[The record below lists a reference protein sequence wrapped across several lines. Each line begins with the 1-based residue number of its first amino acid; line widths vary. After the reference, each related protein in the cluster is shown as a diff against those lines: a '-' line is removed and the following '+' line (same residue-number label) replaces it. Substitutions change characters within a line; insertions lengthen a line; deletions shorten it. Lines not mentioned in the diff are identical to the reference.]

1 MLIAPAAMNA
11 GDIYKG
17 SYTAAQLQA
26 LLMGGGVK
34 FYTKDATGA
43 EIKDVVRCLVE
54 GCGRDDDP
62 ISWDTLPAS
71 SGFTMKISRDDKG
84 NMHLEDI
91 LTDGK
96 SVEDEKI
103 YSFCYVDVSGHTL
116 LECAYNYDMS
126 EHDGVH
132 MYKAEAD
139 IKEGEKYDGYIAHTT
154 NVAQQWIQYF
164 ADGGRLAAPEAYIQK
179 S

>member
-1 MLIAPAAMNA
+1 
-11 GDIYKG
+11 
-17 SYTAAQLQA
+17 
-26 LLMGGGVK
+26 
-34 FYTKDATGA
+34 
-43 EIKDVVRCLVE
+43 
-54 GCGRDDDP
+54 
-62 ISWDTLPAS
+62 
-71 SGFTMKISRDDKG
+71 MKISRDDKG
-84 NMHLEDI
+84 DMHLEDI

-116 LECAYNYDMS
+116 LERALVKRGYKPDMLPPG
-126 EHDGVH
+126 GVH

-139 IKEGEKYDGYIAHTT
+139 IREGEKYDGYIAHTT

>member
-1 MLIAPAAMNA
+1 
-11 GDIYKG
+11 
-17 SYTAAQLQA
+17 
-26 LLMGGGVK
+26 
-34 FYTKDATGA
+34 
-43 EIKDVVRCLVE
+43 
-54 GCGRDDDP
+54 
-62 ISWDTLPAS
+62 
-71 SGFTMKISRDDKG
+71 MKISRDDKG

-139 IKEGEKYDGYIAHTT
+139 IKEGET
-154 NVAQQWIQYF
+154 NVAKQWIQYF
-164 ADGGRLAAPEAYIQK
+164 ADGGRLAAPEVYIQK

>member
-1 MLIAPAAMNA
+1 MKATDQIKHAAFEKTLDYLLEDPERNATKIMDMLDKVAPA
-11 GDIYKG
+11 DY
-17 SYTAAQLQA
+17 
-26 LLMGGGVK
+26 
-34 FYTKDATGA
+34 
-43 EIKDVVRCLVE
+43 
-54 GCGRDDDP
+54 
-62 ISWDTLPAS
+62 
-71 SGFTMKISRDDKG
+71 TMKISRDDKG
-84 NMHLEDI
+84 DMHLKDI

-116 LECAYNYDMS
+116 LERAYNYDMS
-126 EHDGVH
+126 KHGGVH

-139 IKEGEKYDGYIAHTT
+139 IREGEKYDGYIAHTT

>member
-1 MLIAPAAMNA
+1 
-11 GDIYKG
+11 
-17 SYTAAQLQA
+17 
-26 LLMGGGVK
+26 
-34 FYTKDATGA
+34 
-43 EIKDVVRCLVE
+43 
-54 GCGRDDDP
+54 
-62 ISWDTLPAS
+62 
-71 SGFTMKISRDDKG
+71 
-84 NMHLEDI
+84 MHLEDI
-91 LTDGK
+91 LKDGK

-139 IKEGEKYDGYIAHTT
+139 IREGEKYDGYIAHTT